1 MVAIHLINVLNGGYK
16 PLQTPSSGGAT
27 LYRLRILNG
36 HFRYVN

>member
-16 PLQTPSSGGAT
+16 PLGGAT